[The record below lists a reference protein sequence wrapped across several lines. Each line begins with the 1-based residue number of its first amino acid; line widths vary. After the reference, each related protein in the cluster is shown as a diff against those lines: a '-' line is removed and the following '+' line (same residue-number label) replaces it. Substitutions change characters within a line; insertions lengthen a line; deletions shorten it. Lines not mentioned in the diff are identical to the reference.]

1 MQLQTTIRAHIFYH
15 RAERRKIM
23 EIANLV
29 IAVLSLIVNIIML
42 TKVNQIAQNA
52 MQSDG
57 HSNKNANQVVK
68 GKYNQS
74 RIQQ

>member
-1 MQLQTTIRAHIFYH
+1 
-15 RAERRKIM
+15 M